1 MKPPWN
7 FDEHLEEIMETN
19 ESHRPR
25 RRQRTARTAVFVG
38 ALATGLLAVA
48 GTSGAGGG
56 RSGEAGLQAV
66 RSLTKRYQNEAA
78 ALAAG
83 YMRTDE
89 CVPGMGY
96 HYVNPGLVDDK
107 LQPSRPEVLLF
118 VPTADGGRVLAGA
131 EWLVVD
137 DDQDLRTDADR
148 PSVFGHPFDGPMP
161 GHGPGMPIHYD
172 LHAWA
177 WLDNPAGGFAT
188 FNSNIVC
195 PPHEE

>member
-1 MKPPWN
+1 MV
-7 FDEHLEEIMETN
+7 
-19 ESHRPR
+19 R
-25 RRQRTARTAVFVG
+25 AVVFLG

-48 GTSGAGGG
+48 GTSGARPG

-66 RSLTKRYQNEAA
+66 RSLTKKYHDQAA
-78 ALAAG
+78 AVAAG
-83 YMRTDE
+83 YVPTDE

-96 HYVNPGLVDDK
+96 HYVNFALFDDK
-107 LQPSRPEVLLF
+107 LQPSRPEALLY

-137 DDQDLRTDADR
+137 ADQDVGTDGDR
-148 PSVFGHPFDGPMP
+148 PSVYGHPFDGPME
-161 GHGPGMPIHYD
+161 GHGPGMPVHYD

-177 WLDNPAGGFAT
+177 WVDNPAGVFTAVNPT
-188 FNSNIVC
+188 VVC

>member
-1 MKPPWN
+1 
-7 FDEHLEEIMETN
+7 METN
-19 ESHRPR
+19 ESNRAR
-25 RRQRTARTAVFVG
+25 RKRRTARTAVFVG
-38 ALATGLLAVA
+38 ALAMGLLAVA

-66 RSLTKRYQNEAA
+66 RALTKRYHNEAA
-78 ALAAG
+78 AAAAG
-83 YMRTDE
+83 YVPTDE

-96 HYVNPGLVDDK
+96 HYVNFGLLDDK

-137 DDQDLRTDADR
+137 DDQDLSTDADR
-148 PSVFGHPFDGPMP
+148 PSVYGHPFDGPMP
-161 GHGPGMPIHYD
+161 GHGPGMPVHYD

-177 WLDNPAGGFAT
+177 WVDNPAGGFAT
-188 FNSNIVC
+188 FNSDIVC
-195 PPHEE
+195 PSHEE